1 MADILE
7 LSAQYRISGCACK
20 KKLFELKNQL
30 RSESLNSM
38 EEIELRRRITM
49 LTAMSRD
56 CIATSNYLKTYF
68 ERRERLE
75 RNRKQKA
82 GI

>member
-1 MADILE
+1 MADLLE
-7 LSAQYRISGCACK
+7 LSEQYRAIGVRCRK
-20 KKLFELKNQL
+20 RLLEL
-30 RSESLNSM
+30 E
-38 EEIELRRRITM
+38 RILCDNERERNEYEVKREMTM

-56 CIATSNYLKTYF
+56 CIATSNYLKVYF

-75 RNRKQKA
+75 GLRKQRN